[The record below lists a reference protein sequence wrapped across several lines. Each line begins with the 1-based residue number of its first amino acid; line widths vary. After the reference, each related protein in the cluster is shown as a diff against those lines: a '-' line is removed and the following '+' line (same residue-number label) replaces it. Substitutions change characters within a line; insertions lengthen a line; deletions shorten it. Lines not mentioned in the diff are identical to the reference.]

1 MNITFSLDES
11 LIGAAKVVAAKRDT
25 SISALVRT
33 ALEHEVAVDAQ
44 VESSG
49 ASGVLQELVD
59 YSMGKRPRRVTM
71 EALGIEDY
79 GSLLRLLNAA
89 GLPHPLVPL
98 STRQSMA
105 AEMVKVLGRK
115 AKP

>member
-11 LIGAAKVVAAKRDT
+11 LIGAAKLVAARRDT
-25 SISALVRT
+25 SISSLVRT

-44 VESSG
+44 VESGG

-98 STRQSMA
+98 TTRKSMA
-105 AEMVKVLGRK
+105 AEMVKVLGRR